1 MFNIEDK
8 ETIMKLIDIRNK
20 DEVILPIYVRVG
32 NSTYYLSEVDQIE
45 SCSPSIFKVGF
56 GSSDSVF
63 VRNKF
68 PKNRLI
74 SFSNSKIFNHFDD
87 DKQCSIEYFV
97 FESSELDDDNTILAN
112 EINKW
117 YNILLEFVMKH
128 VESNKKER
136 IKKIMEELS

>member
-20 DEVILPIYVRVG
+20 NDLIVPVYLRVG
-32 NSTYYLSEVDQIE
+32 NSTFYLSEVDEIP

-68 PKNRLI
+68 PKNKLI
-74 SFSNSKIFNHFDD
+74 NFTNPRTFTNFNEEE
-87 DKQCSIEYFV
+87 QCATEYIT
-97 FESSELDDDNTILAN
+97 FESSDLEYDRTDLTN

-117 YNILLEFVMKH
+117 YSVLLDYTMTH
-128 VESNKKER
+128 VEENKKLR
-136 IKKIMEELS
+136 IKRMMEEQS

>member
-20 DEVILPIYVRVG
+20 DELVVPVYLRVG
-32 NSTYYLSEVDQIE
+32 NNTYYLSEVDEIT

-63 VRNKF
+63 IRNKF
-68 PKNRLI
+68 PKNKLI
-74 SFSNSKIFNHFDD
+74 NFTNPRTFTNFNEEE
-87 DKQCSIEYFV
+87 QCATEYIT
-97 FESSELDDDNTILAN
+97 FESSDLEYDRTDLTN

-117 YNILLEFVMKH
+117 YFILLDYTMIH
-128 VESNKKER
+128 VEENKKLR
-136 IKKIMEELS
+136 IKKMMEEQS